1 MTQFIH
7 RFFEALVSLN
17 LDHIDTSPYHVS
29 GCHLSPP
36 QDRYSQDQGWR
47 DRRQV
52 HSNPNPVCHNSL
64 MSLLSILR
72 SYSITYAEESVYWSF
87 GNSDIVLTCL
97 AVADALSGRAKRLIW
112 FKFCLGSERLQLKG
126 ELTFSFP
133 RKFIIAQT

>member
-1 MTQFIH
+1 MTSLIN
-7 RFFEALVSLN
+7 RFVEVLVSLN

-47 DRRQV
+47 DRRYV
-52 HSNPNPVCHNSL
+52 HSNLYLVCYNSL
-64 MSLLSILR
+64 MSLVSILR

-97 AVADALSGRAKRLIW
+97 AITDVLLGRA
-112 FKFCLGSERLQLKG
+112 
-126 ELTFSFP
+126 
-133 RKFIIAQT
+133 